1 MKFLIIEGFLH
12 HKNNAALNKML
23 DFLNYEYKLGTIE
36 DISDYDVIYMPST
49 IIDISKYKDKKF
61 IFGPHLSV
69 FPTEQLLGIN
79 NIYKNGV
86 YIQPSDWSAEVWR
99 NFGVEELIPIKILP
113 FSVDVE
119 LFSPKNV
126 EKDIIMVYTKRRSP
140 HELNYII
147 NYLNKN
153 EMKYIIFDYVKGYK
167 EEDYIRTL
175 TRAKFGIIVDAH
187 ESQGFAIEEALSCN
201 VPLFVWNVKFMSQEY
216 MSKYKDIPCTTI
228 PYWDETC
235 GEYFYDHVN
244 FENNFVRFLNNI
256 EENKYEPRK
265 FILNNLSV
273 LKCAYKLKEIIESI

>member
-12 HKNNAALNKML
+12 HKNKIGLINILN
-23 DFLNYEYKLGTIE
+23 FLKYEYKFGSIA
-36 DISDYDVIYMPST
+36 DIDDFNIIYSPTDSVDT
-49 IIDISKYKDKKF
+49 SKYPTKKF
-61 IFGPHLSV
+61 IMGPHFSV
-69 FPTEQLLGIN
+69 FPDENKLKTIN
-79 NIYKNGV
+79 NIHNNTI
-86 YIQPSDWSAEVWR
+86 YIQPSEWVSQLWI
-99 NFGVEELIPIKILP
+99 NFNIQHNLPIFTMP
-113 FSVDVE
+113 FPVDTDK
-119 LFSPKNV
+119 FSPKDV

-175 TRAKFGIIVDAH
+175 TRAKYGIIVDAH

-216 MSKYKDIPCTTI
+216 MSKYKNIPCTTI

-244 FENNFVRFLNNI
+244 FENNFLRFLNNI

-265 FILNNLSV
+265 FILNNLST
-273 LKCAYKLKEIIESI
+273 EICSEKWKTILL

>member
-12 HKNNAALNKML
+12 HKNKIGLINILN
-23 DFLNYEYKLGTIE
+23 FLKYEYKFGSIA
-36 DISDYDVIYMPST
+36 DIDDFNIIYSPT
-49 IIDISKYKDKKF
+49 DPIDTSKYPTKKF
-61 IFGPHLSV
+61 IMGPHFSV
-69 FPTEQLLGIN
+69 FPDENKLKTIN
-79 NIYKNGV
+79 NIHNNTI
-86 YIQPSDWSAEVWR
+86 YIQPSEWVSQLWI
-99 NFGVEELIPIKILP
+99 NFNIQKYLPIFTMP
-113 FSVDVE
+113 FPVDTDK
-119 LFSPKNV
+119 FSPKDV

-244 FENNFVRFLNNI
+244 FENNFLRFLNNI

-265 FILNNLSV
+265 FILNNLST
-273 LKCAYKLKEIIESI
+273 EICSEKWKTILL

>member
-1 MKFLIIEGFLH
+1 MKFLIIDGFLH
-12 HKNNAALNKML
+12 HKNKIGLINILN
-23 DFLNYEYKLGTIE
+23 FLKYEYKFGSIA
-36 DISDYDVIYMPST
+36 DIDDFNIIYSPT
-49 IIDISKYKDKKF
+49 DPIDTSKYPTKKF
-61 IFGPHLSV
+61 IMGPHFSV
-69 FPTEQLLGIN
+69 FPDENKLKTIN
-79 NIYKNGV
+79 NIHNNTI
-86 YIQPSDWSAEVWR
+86 YIQPSEWVSQLWI
-99 NFGVEELIPIKILP
+99 NFNIQKYLPIFTMP
-113 FSVDVE
+113 FPVDTDK
-119 LFSPKNV
+119 FSPKDV

-153 EMKYIIFDYVKGYK
+153 EMKYIIFDYIKGYK
-167 EEDYIRTL
+167 EGDYIRTL

-216 MSKYKDIPCTTI
+216 RSRYKDIPCTTI

-244 FENNFVRFLNNI
+244 FENNFLRFLNNI

-265 FILNNLSV
+265 FILNNLST
-273 LKCAYKLKEIIESI
+273 EICSEKWETILL

>member
-1 MKFLIIEGFLH
+1 MKFLIIDSFLH

-113 FSVDVE
+113 FSVDIDR
-119 LFSPKNV
+119 FSPKDI
-126 EKDIIMVYTKRRSP
+126 EKDIIMVYTKRRHP
-140 HELNYII
+140 QELNYVI
-147 NYLNKN
+147 NFLTKN
-153 EMKYIIFDYVKGYK
+153 QIKYIIFDYVKSYK
-167 EEDYIRTL
+167 EKDYIRAL
-175 TRAKFGIIVDAH
+175 SRSKCGIIIDAH

-201 VPLFVWNVKFMSQEY
+201 VPLFVWNVKYMSQEY
-216 MSKYKDIPCTTI
+216 MSRYKDIPCTTI
-228 PYWDETC
+228 PYWDESC
-235 GEYFYDHVN
+235 GDFFYEHSD
-244 FENNFVRFLNNI
+244 FENKFETFLKNI
-256 EENKYEPRK
+256 EENKYEPRN

-273 LKCAYKLKEIIESI
+273 LNCAYKLKDIIESI